1 MNAFIKLINRFLRYI
16 AWLFV
21 TMSSTSV
28 IFPIYFIKI
37 RYTFFHFPNSIKMG
51 DSLLFIIHVVLY
63 MAIPVFF
70 TLLGFGLM
78 KKMGTSDELERA
90 NGCKYIQFRITS
102 AETSILPTYLGYFFI
117 ALSIPGISGDAVVG
131 ASEQPSWPILLAV
144 FFILNGLLALSEKTF
159 FNPLVMFRYN
169 FYNVLINNQVEILV
183 ISKKDIQKD
192 ESDEVEFPHLLKITE
207 TIFIDKDN

>member
-1 MNAFIKLINRFLRYI
+1 MNTFMKIINRFLRYI

-28 IFPIYFIKI
+28 IFPVYFIKI
-37 RYTFFHFPNSIKMG
+37 RYVFIHIPNNINMG
-51 DSLLFIIHVVLY
+51 DSILFIIHVALY
-63 MAIPVFF
+63 MAIPVLF
-70 TLLGFGLM
+70 TLLGFGIM
-78 KKMGTSDELERA
+78 KIMGTSDELERV
-90 NGCKYIQFRITS
+90 NGCKDIQFRITP

-117 ALSIPGISGDAVVG
+117 ALSIPGISGDSVVG
-131 ASEQPSWPILLAV
+131 AHEQPSWPILLAV
-144 FFILNGLLALSEKTF
+144 YFILNGLLALSEKTF

-183 ISKKDIQKD
+183 VSKKDIQKD
-192 ESDEVEFPHLLKITE
+192 DGDEVEFPHLLKVTE

>member
-1 MNAFIKLINRFLRYI
+1 
-16 AWLFV
+16 
-21 TMSSTSV
+21 
-28 IFPIYFIKI
+28 
-37 RYTFFHFPNSIKMG
+37 
-51 DSLLFIIHVVLY
+51 
-63 MAIPVFF
+63 MAVPVFF
-70 TLLGFGLM
+70 SLLGFWIM
-78 KKMGTSDELERA
+78 KIIGTSDELERA
-90 NGCKYIQFRITS
+90 NGCEYIHFRITP

-117 ALSIPGISGDAVVG
+117 ALSIPGISGEAVVG

-144 FFILNGLLALSEKTF
+144 YFILNGLLALSEKTF

-192 ESDEVEFPHLLKITE
+192 DSDEIEFPHLLKVTE